1 MKVKVTTKVLLHD
14 TLGRLVA
21 GDVVELSDGQA
32 RDFIA
37 SGWAE
42 AEATYE
48 TKVVRE
54 TPAELTKRRVAR

>member
-1 MKVKVTTKVLLHD
+1 MKVKVKAKVLFHD
-14 TLGRLVA
+14 TLGRLNA
-21 GDVVELSDGQA
+21 GDVVDLPDGQA

-42 AEATYE
+42 AEGTYE

-54 TPAELTKRRVAR
+54 TPAEAPKKRGAK